1 MAQPHASPCRK
12 SRPGEMRST
21 GAPLHVNDVARVHRC
36 MVIMLHRCTGA
47 PRSGSGQPWGAPTG
61 EPEREEQAGR
71 DQERP
76 GRRVVVVHGRPEHA
90 AAAARGVQ
98 RIMHAAELGG
108 SRRRRAPAVCARHW
122 APAPT

>member
-1 MAQPHASPCRK
+1 MLMLLH
-12 SRPGEMRST
+12 GLHVNNV
-21 GAPLHVNDVARVHRC
+21 APLHPGG
-36 MVIMLHRCTGA
+36 I
-47 PRSGSGQPWGAPTG
+47 GSTMGAPTG

-71 DQERP
+71 DEERP

-108 SRRRRAPAVCARHW
+108 ARRRRAPAVCAALRARSHLARKRELASKW
-122 APAPT
+122 ESASAGIDL